1 LRVPIP
7 LLALLIA
14 VPTAGS
20 ADPPSCD
27 ALWQQR
33 NAIYKAA
40 GYCFK
45 TPRAL
50 AFFGNAGCKFD
61 DIRDV
66 PLSDRDQQAIAQI
79 SQLEGRISCD
89 AVPANGEIFGPI
101 ELRIELSAAASK
113 KLVENGESIRVA
125 AYYYGNPT
133 RSDAGDDPRDVDFGE
148 DQIDVQ
154 PGAPA
159 VIPPHAFDRKLLNKV
174 FDRIPAVNI
183 NVFSSRKV
191 FSDNIL
197 DCDIV
202 QGSVVELAKRAQTV
216 TCKLIGERG

>member
-1 LRVPIP
+1 MRVPFLIS
-7 LLALLIA
+7 ALLIA
-14 VPTAGS
+14 VPTAAS
-20 ADPPSCD
+20 ADQPSCD

-45 TPRAL
+45 TPRAV

-61 DIRDV
+61 DVRDV
-66 PLSDRDQQAIAQI
+66 PLSDRDQQTIAQV
-79 SQLEGRISCD
+79 SQLESRMSCD
-89 AVPANGEIFGPI
+89 AVFANGETFGPI

-113 KLVENGESIRVA
+113 KLVESGESIRVA
-125 AYYYGNPT
+125 AYYYGNRT
-133 RSDAGDDPRDVDFGE
+133 RSDAGDDPHDIDLGE

-159 VIPPHAFDRKLLNKV
+159 VIPPHTFDRKLLQKA

-191 FSDNIL
+191 FRDNIL
-197 DCDIV
+197 DCNVV
-202 QGSVVELAKRAQTV
+202 QGGIAELATRPQTII
-216 TCKLIGERG
+216 CKLIGERG